1 MNNRVQD
8 KVLGAFMETFMGVDI
23 VSRDPRIYAMVI
35 ISRENNEFLPLL
47 KESGSRIKL
56 LKLIKNYSPIY
67 MGIDS
72 TEEFLKKDLE
82 KFSKYVSI
90 VQVTGKFD
98 DFTSLPV
105 LSKRYRIPLNP
116 KNPFDE
122 AYALARLTAEGV
134 GYKLNMYEDETE
146 ILISS
151 GRSLGRGGYSQGR
164 YQRRTF
170 ALIKYKVR
178 DVEKELSNEGFNFDL
193 EVVEREGGFS
203 KGIFKVYSYFENIP
217 IKNTRGDI
225 RIEVKPLK
233 KSFIEFEELEKKSEG
248 PTIKDKHIIVGV
260 DPGTTVGLSFIDLE
274 GNILKIFSKRSFS
287 ISDVKEEIRK
297 YGYPL
302 IFASDVNPPS
312 GFIEKLSTSFDSI
325 LYIPSLSI
333 PVKEKN
339 ELSKGHEVTNAHER
353 DALSASL
360 KAYQYYKNK
369 FNHIK
374 SKIPPD
380 LSTYSS
386 RIIGEVLKGTPIKD
400 ALEKLKE
407 DIAEKEED
415 VKIEQK
421 TPEEMISE
429 QLKIIENYKE
439 KQNQLKKDLEKIQ
452 LENIEFKKKL
462 EEKDSTIIAL
472 ERKLFYI
479 SAREKK
485 EAMKEKVI
493 KTKNFEITSLRKSI
507 EILKNKVN
515 LLTEE
520 NKRLKELK
528 PLMDSEDILIG
539 KVLTTFSVDE
549 IKNLVKNQDLTEGDV
564 IYLKDATG
572 GGAEAAKILSD
583 LKIKA
588 VLIPSK
594 VSHQAQEE
602 FIEGE
607 IPTIDSK
614 DIKMEVISKFIILD
628 KENFNLVYNKEK
640 TLLLDFKKERESNKL
655 LKVIEDYKEQRKLD
669 FKT

>member
-1 MNNRVQD
+1 
-8 KVLGAFMETFMGVDI
+8 MGVDI

-35 ISRENNEFLPLL
+35 ISRENNKFLPLL

-56 LKLIKNYSPIY
+56 LKLLKNYSPLY

-90 VQVTGKFD
+90 IQVTGKFD

-105 LSKRYRIPLNP
+105 LAKRYRIPLNP

-122 AYALARLTAEGV
+122 AYALARLASEGV
-134 GYKLNMYEDETE
+134 GYKLKMYEDETE
-146 ILISS
+146 ILVSS

-178 DVEKELSNEGFNFDL
+178 EIEKELSNKDFKFDL
-193 EVVEREGGFS
+193 NVLEREGGFS
-203 KGIFKVYSYFENIP
+203 KGIFRVYSNFENIP
-217 IKNTRGDI
+217 IKNTRGDL

-233 KSFIEFEELEKKSEG
+233 KSFIEFEELERKFEG

-260 DPGTTVGLSFIDLE
+260 DPGTTVGLSFLDLE
-274 GNILKIFSKRSFS
+274 GNLIKVFSKRSFS
-287 ISDVKEEIRK
+287 MSDVKEEIRK

-312 GFIEKLSTSFDSI
+312 GFIEKLSTSFDST

-339 ELSKGHEVTNAHER
+339 ELSKGHEISNAHER

-360 KAYQYYKNK
+360 KAYQHYKNK
-369 FNHIK
+369 FTQIK
-374 SKIPPD
+374 AKIPSE
-380 LSTYSS
+380 LSQYSS

-400 ALEKLKE
+400 ALDKVKE
-407 DIAEKEED
+407 DITGKEED
-415 VKIEQK
+415 TKIEQK
-421 TPEEMISE
+421 PPEEVISE

-439 KQNQLKKDLEKIQ
+439 KQNQLKKELEKIQ
-452 LENIEFKKKL
+452 LENLDFKKKI
-462 EEKDSTIIAL
+462 EEKDSTIISL
-472 ERKLFYI
+472 ERKLFDI
-479 SAREKK
+479 LDRQKK
-485 EAMKEKVI
+485 ETMKENVI
-493 KTKNFEITSLRKSI
+493 KSKNFEIISLRKSI
-507 EILKNKVN
+507 EVLKSKVN
-515 LLTEE
+515 LLSEE

-528 PLMDSEDILIG
+528 PLMDSEDIVIG
-539 KVLTTFSVDE
+539 KVLTTFSIDS
-549 IKNLVKNQDLTEGDV
+549 IKNLVKTQDLTEGDV
-564 IYLKDATG
+564 IYLKDSTG
-572 GGAEAAKILSD
+572 GGAEAAKMLSD

-588 VLIPSK
+588 VLISSK

-602 FIEGE
+602 FIDGE

-614 DIKMEVISKFIILD
+614 DIKMEIISKFVILD
-628 KENFNLVYNKEK
+628 KENFNLVFNKEK
-640 TLLLDFKKERESNKL
+640 KQLLDFKKEKESKKF
-655 LKVIEDYKEQRKLD
+655 LKVIKDYKEQRKSD